1 MVQCFAQVAVGLR
14 DGLKEAGVEVV
25 QAVVDFVIDEGFTG
39 ADFVRRPKQVDEIRR
54 FFKNAFAR
62 GAVFGSVV
70 KAVAEAVKVLQD
82 AHGGAPPCFGGVRG
96 EDGNEAQL
104 GDEFGDLFRGEV
116 VVAALLQSV
125 VEGTFPQAAG
135 FAGCGAFL
143 AQEVFFGEV
152 GKGKV
157 EAEATDDVFQ
167 AVVIER
173 GNGAFQGSAAF
184 RVGVLPFFDVAL
196 AQVFDGLQGVAACL
210 TFNGFA
216 KQVGKQADSGAEL
229 VGVGGGRHHDDV
241 FSCCWID
248 VGSR

>member
-1 MVQCFAQVAVGLR
+1 M
-14 DGLKEAGVEVV
+14 
-25 QAVVDFVIDEGFTG
+25 QAVVDFIIDEGFTG

-54 FFKNAFAR
+54 FFEDALAR
-62 GAVFGSVV
+62 GTVFGSVV
-70 KAVAEAVKVLQD
+70 KAVAEAVEVLQD

-96 EDGNEAQL
+96 EDGDETQL

-116 VVAALLQSV
+116 VVAALLQGV
-125 VEGTFPQAAG
+125 VEGAFPQAATLARG
-135 FAGCGAFL
+135 GTLL
-143 AQEVFFGEV
+143 AQEVFFGKI

-167 AVVIER
+167 AVVIQR

-184 RVGVLPFFDVAL
+184 RIGVLPFFDIAL

-248 VGSR
+248 IGPR